1 MVRHGRSSEH
11 CVEAALQ
18 AGALS
23 IASQLLTGGCSKVR
37 GNGAVIVGKMAPH
50 MKSRA
55 KQQAVD
61 AGVAAQLLSM
71 TTMLVF
77 LELGA
82 PEAAEAEKALFA
94 FGRLVQVSEW
104 SHLVLRSRAG
114 DVAFPLRQG
123 CREAVVLP
131 VSTGIRGLSP
141 IRNRHWQSPG
151 RYLTALLCGRTV
163 FPSIA
168 KSQHGPPTSLWSQA
182 LHHKCIES
190 LLLTPGAGAAPEVH

>member
-1 MVRHGRSSEH
+1 MKARMVRHGRSSEH

-131 VSTGIRGLSP
+131 VSTGIRGPFAYPKPALAEPRAVPYSP
-141 IRNRHWQSPG
+141 
-151 RYLTALLCGRTV
+151 ALRPYGVPFDRE
-163 FPSIA
+163 
-168 KSQHGPPTSLWSQA
+168 KSARATNFSLV
-182 LHHKCIES
+182 
-190 LLLTPGAGAAPEVH
+190 AGAAPEVH